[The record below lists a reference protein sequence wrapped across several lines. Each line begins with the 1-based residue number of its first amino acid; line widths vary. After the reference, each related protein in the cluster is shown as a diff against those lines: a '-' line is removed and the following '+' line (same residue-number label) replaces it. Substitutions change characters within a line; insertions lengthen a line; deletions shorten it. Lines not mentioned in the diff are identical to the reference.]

1 MPFPDARKALPFE
14 AFLARLHE
22 SREMCVY
29 EAIERLV
36 SAGEQAGMGADD
48 LLRML
53 DKGVDFR
60 RIARTDFGGDGERAA
75 SSIEPVE
82 SEVPGE
88 DGL

>member
-36 SAGEQAGMGADD
+36 CAGEQAGMGPDD

-53 DKGVDFR
+53 DRGMTFEELLE
-60 RIARTDFGGDGERAA
+60 RISAEMESARQAA
-75 SSIEPVE
+75 
-82 SEVPGE
+82 
-88 DGL
+88 

>member
-36 SAGEQAGMGADD
+36 SAGEQAGMGTDD

-53 DKGVDFR
+53 DRGMTFEELLE
-60 RIARTDFGGDGERAA
+60 RISAEMESARQAA
-75 SSIEPVE
+75 
-82 SEVPGE
+82 
-88 DGL
+88 